1 MRIRGLCRLSNGR
14 DWLWGKLGLALV
26 GKFMLS
32 KSLVQF
38 SAGGWGYVAFL
49 YFGLRPPLAKD
60 FCQHAAPPRTPVACA
75 LTLRPAPVGSH
86 RHWRLPKL
94 TGKPGS
100 VSQGVTPPLSWV
112 LARTRFCLCPPRV
125 SVSPS
130 PWKFCNQIPL
140 TFKVRFPGFLRPL
153 LNPQVGKSVEGPRI
167 FTTV

>member
-75 LTLRPAPVGSH
+75 PTLRPAPVGSH

-100 VSQGVTPPLSWV
+100 VSQGVTL
-112 LARTRFCLCPPRV
+112 LCPGFWCAQGFVCALQESLFPRV
-125 SVSPS
+125 HGSSV
-130 PWKFCNQIPL
+130 I
-140 TFKVRFPGFLRPL
+140 
-153 LNPQVGKSVEGPRI
+153 KSH
-167 FTTV
+167 